1 MEKRGH
7 GEAETLH
14 EIDAESGYM
23 LLAVVVLCALVLIA
37 LAVAAPMVAKD
48 LQRDKEVESQHRAEQ
63 YERAI
68 RLYYRKTKSYPPSI
82 EALKNTNNVRFLRQE
97 YVDPLTGKADWRLI
111 KQGQQQTKTRV
122 FFGQELTGLS
132 GGLGSAAGLQ
142 SPGQN
147 GSAGS
152 TSTSTISAGGLAGGF
167 NGASIT
173 STTGGTPGTT
183 GTNGTAGSTSAFGDG
198 TGGIIVGVGTAKTGD
213 SITQPNQQTTY
224 ETWEFWYDPNIEQL
238 YQKGQQGLLGGASST
253 AASSFGSDAG
263 TGKSNAPGGGTN
275 SLFGNPGGG
284 TTPLGGAPTPAPG
297 SGTPPSPGGP

>member
-1 MEKRGH
+1 M
-7 GEAETLH
+7 
-14 EIDAESGYM
+14 
-23 LLAVVVLCALVLIA
+23 
-37 LAVAAPMVAKD
+37 
-48 LQRDKEVESQHRAEQ
+48 Q

-97 YVDPLTGKADWRLI
+97 YVDPLTGKADWKLI

-147 GSAGS
+147 GSAAS

-183 GTNGTAGSTSAFGDG
+183 GGSGTSAFGDG

-275 SLFGNPGGG
+275 SLFGPTTTGGSTTPAPGG
-284 TTPLGGAPTPAPG
+284 TTPG
-297 SGTPPSPGGP
+297 PGGP

>member
-1 MEKRGH
+1 MQ

-48 LQRDKEVESQHRAEQ
+48 LQRDKEVESQHRAMQ

-97 YVDPLTGKADWRLI
+97 YVDPLTGKADWKLI

-183 GTNGTAGSTSAFGDG
+183 GGSGTSAFGDG

-263 TGKSNAPGGGTN
+263 TGKSNNGGNTPS
-275 SLFGNPGGG
+275 SLFGPTTTGGSTTPAPGG
-284 TTPLGGAPTPAPG
+284 TTPG
-297 SGTPPSPGGP
+297 PGGP

>member
-1 MEKRGH
+1 MDKRGQ
-7 GEAETLH
+7 GEGETLRG
-14 EIDAESGYM
+14 IDGESGYM

-37 LAVAAPMVAKD
+37 LAVAAPMVARD
-48 LQRDKEVESQHRAEQ
+48 LRRDKEVESQHRAMQ

-82 EALKNTNNVRFLRQE
+82 EALKNTNNIRYLRQE
-97 YVDPLTGKADWRLI
+97 YVDPLTGKADWKLI

-132 GGLGSAAGLQ
+132 AGLGSAAGMQ
-142 SPGQN
+142 SGQN
-147 GSAGS
+147 GSAAS

-173 STTGGTPGTT
+173 STTGATP
-183 GTNGTAGSTSAFGDG
+183 GTNGTTGGSGTSSFGDG
-198 TGGIIVGVGTAKTGD
+198 TGGIIVGVGTAKTGE

-263 TGKSNAPGGGTN
+263 TGKSNSSTGGTN
-275 SLFGNPGGG
+275 SLFGPTTGGS
-284 TTPLGGAPTPAPG
+284 TTPVPG
-297 SGTPPSPGGP
+297 SGTTPNPGGP

>member
-1 MEKRGH
+1 MDKRVQ

-14 EIDAESGYM
+14 GIDGESGYM
-23 LLAVVVLCALVLIA
+23 LLAVVIMCALVLIA

-48 LQRDKEVESQHRAEQ
+48 LRRDKEVESQHRAAQ
-63 YERAI
+63 YDRAI
-68 RLYYRKTKSYPPSI
+68 RLYYRRTKSYPPSI
-82 EALKNTNNVRFLRQE
+82 EALKNTNNVRYLRQE
-97 YVDPLTGKADWRLI
+97 YVDPLTGKADWKLI

-142 SPGQN
+142 SPGN
-147 GSAGS
+147 STTGTSLTSGCNSTNSAFCQQPS
-152 TSTSTISAGGLAGGF
+152 TTSTSGSTGG
-167 NGASIT
+167 
-173 STTGGTPGTT
+173 TTGGT
-183 GTNGTAGSTSAFGDG
+183 SSFGDG

-263 TGKSNAPGGGTN
+263 TGKSNSSGGSN
-275 SLFGNPGGG
+275 SLFGGPSSTFGG
-284 TTPLGGAPTPAPG
+284 TTPTPG
-297 SGTPPSPGGP
+297 STSTGTTPSPGGP